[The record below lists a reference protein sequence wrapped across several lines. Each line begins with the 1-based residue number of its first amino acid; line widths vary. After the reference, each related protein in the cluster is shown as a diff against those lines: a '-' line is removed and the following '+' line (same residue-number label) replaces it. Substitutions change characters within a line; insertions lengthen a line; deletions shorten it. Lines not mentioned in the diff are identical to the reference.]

1 MRKRKSDVFGKEK
14 DILSHVQGMCQRED
28 ISHEQLTDEYNDLT
42 SHYERLLKEVKM
54 LTSVSDRLHVKLD
67 DANQQ
72 LSEQANNIKE
82 INLELRGR
90 NEELNR
96 TLDQLLK
103 AKVGNKALT
112 IVLLIAIVLFLIT
125 EVWVEPILEES
136 TDNEYVG
143 LFLKGI
149 VALTLKPID
158 TIVERFLMK
167 KAINRNV
174 NKGSLSTS

>member
-14 DILSHVQGMCQRED
+14 DILNHVQEVNQKSDVTRE
-28 ISHEQLTDEYNDLT
+28 ELVEEYDHLA
-42 SHYERLLKEVKM
+42 SQYERLLKEVKM
-54 LTSVSDRLHVKLD
+54 LTSVSDRLHIKLD

-72 LSEQANNIKE
+72 LSEQANNIQE

-125 EVWVEPILEES
+125 EGWIEPILEES
-136 TDNEYVG
+136 TDNNYVG

-158 TIVERFLMK
+158 TLVERFLMK
-167 KAINRNV
+167 RAIKDNMSKV
-174 NKGSLSTS
+174 ATSN

>member
-1 MRKRKSDVFGKEK
+1 MSTVRKRKSDVFGKEK
-14 DILSHVQGMCQRED
+14 EILNHVQYICEKPE
-28 ISHEQLTDEYNDLT
+28 ISYDELKEEYDTLT

-67 DANQQ
+67 DANQK
-72 LSEQANNIKE
+72 LSEQANNIQE
-82 INLELRGR
+82 INEELTVN
-90 NEELNR
+90 NEQLNR
-96 TLDQLLK
+96 TLQQLLK

-125 EVWVEPILEES
+125 EGWIEPYVEAHI
-136 TDNEYVG
+136 DNKYVG

-158 TIVERFLMK
+158 TIVEHYLMK
-167 KAINRNV
+167 RAIKENMAT
-174 NKGSLSTS
+174 G

>member
-1 MRKRKSDVFGKEK
+1 MDQE
-14 DILSHVQGMCQRED
+14 DLS
-28 ISHEQLTDEYNDLT
+28 TEYDNLA

-96 TLDQLLK
+96 TLDQLVK
-103 AKVGNKALT
+103 AKVNNKALT
-112 IVLLIAIVLFLIT
+112 IVFLIAIVLFLIT
-125 EVWVEPILEES
+125 EGWIEPILEES
-136 TDNEYVG
+136 TDNKYIG
-143 LFLKGI
+143 LLLKGI

-158 TIVERFLMK
+158 TLVERYLMK
-167 KAINRNV
+167 KAIKRNMNEV
-174 NKGSLSTS
+174 AVSSS